1 MYRTLSEISSWKNKF
16 VRLCNDIDLF
26 ASYVT
31 TLKIC
36 TVNQQLF
43 SEVFDANLRADEIL
57 YWIRTNLNTYKEM
70 TPNGRGKLEQAPFR
84 VLYAHPS
91 DTGITV
97 YFQTDLLHD
106 VIPDEAV
113 AIEITLSLRLNHL

>member
-16 VRLCNDIDLF
+16 VRLCNDIDLI

-31 TLKIC
+31 TLKLC
-36 TVNQQLF
+36 TQTQQLCC
-43 SEVFDANLRADEIL
+43 EVFDSGLTADVIL
-57 YWIRTNLNTYKEM
+57 EWIKTNLNTYKEM
-70 TPNGRGKLEQAPFR
+70 TPNGRGKLEQAPYR

-91 DTGITV
+91 DNGITV
-97 YFQTDLLHD
+97 YFQTNLLHD

-113 AIEITLSLRLNHL
+113 AIQITMSIHLNHL